1 MTPVRLIDFISVM
14 VLNKREDNNDMD
26 SKIIFNHQTIL
37 DFLKFHERF
46 TEPEEIMK
54 VLILSRRFRLSL
66 QYIEISNTPFNIE
79 FFTNSIE
86 SNSYEISFY
95 LLKRYEDQIYAD
107 FNRSIMAHVNS
118 YQLNNQFL
126 KSKLHMSKMMLS
138 IFTFNAAKIF
148 LEIIE

>member
-26 SKIIFNHQTIL
+26 SKILFNHQTIL

-66 QYIEISNTPFNIE
+66 QYIEISNTSFNIE

-86 SNSYEISFY
+86 SNAYDIAFY
-95 LLKRYEDQIYAD
+95 LFSIYE
-107 FNRSIMAHVNS
+107 
-118 YQLNNQFL
+118 
-126 KSKLHMSKMMLS
+126 
-138 IFTFNAAKIF
+138 
-148 LEIIE
+148 E